1 MEDLQASYMW
11 MYCRSIENVESF
23 CPLCSTTTT
32 TKLNFITAEYKKI
45 TSSRELARTAFCTFK
60 HPHARARSIDIV
72 VCDLLLW
79 TLLSWPSGNSMEV
92 LSRVPTRAR
101 KKKCFFSRV
110 VVAAKRQGDLYS
122 SIRVVAWELCV
133 CLCRNWRMAAVVV
146 CHSSSS
152 SSSLGRFA
160 SVTRSVDTSRPRWT
174 FCVTTTV
181 KLRFNRSLTG
191 TKHVLQ
197 LLLSSIQFAKDLLH
211 EGRQALTHTY
221 TCSACFFAT
230 LHTVRL
236 FSFWLSCRSCCKHGA
251 DDDNRQPRQQW
262 CEARSGCPSDQ
273 LQCA

>member
-1 MEDLQASYMW
+1 
-11 MYCRSIENVESF
+11 V
-23 CPLCSTTTT
+23 
-32 TKLNFITAEYKKI
+32 
-45 TSSRELARTAFCTFK
+45 
-60 HPHARARSIDIV
+60 
-72 VCDLLLW
+72 
-79 TLLSWPSGNSMEV
+79 
-92 LSRVPTRAR
+92 
-101 KKKCFFSRV
+101 
-110 VVAAKRQGDLYS
+110 
-122 SIRVVAWELCV
+122 CV
-133 CLCRNWRMAAVVV
+133 CGNWRMAAVVV
-146 CHSSSS
+146 CHSS

-211 EGRQALTHTY
+211 EGRQDLTNTY
-221 TCSACFFAT
+221 TCSVCFFAT

-236 FSFWLSCRSCCKHGA
+236 FLFWLSCRSCCKHGA
-251 DDDNRQPRQQW
+251 DDDNRQPQQQC